1 MTVRCPI
8 CRQHFQEA
16 ACESH
21 HIYPVAYGGSVEGHQ
36 ITLCGGCHALT
47 HQQAE
52 SYARGSA
59 ELVMSPE
66 MVQRARFLIKV
77 IMVAKQNYKE
87 GVVHDGDKDAKRHK
101 IITAVDKT
109 TLALLKQAAK
119 IHGFKSVRALMDA
132 LIQGAINRASI
143 GS

>member
-1 MTVRCPI
+1 MIQCPV
-8 CRQHFQEA
+8 CQQHFQEA

-52 SYARGSA
+52 SYARGSS
-59 ELVMSPE
+59 ELVMTPE
-66 MVQRARFLIKV
+66 MIQRARFLIKV
-77 IMVAKQNYKE
+77 IMVAKQNYQE
-87 GVVHDGDKDAKRHK
+87 GIVQDDDKDAKRHK
-101 IITAVDKT
+101 IIHPVDRT

-119 IHGFKSVRALMDA
+119 VHGFKSVRALMDA
-132 LIQGAINRASI
+132 LIKSAINRASL
-143 GS
+143 GGQ